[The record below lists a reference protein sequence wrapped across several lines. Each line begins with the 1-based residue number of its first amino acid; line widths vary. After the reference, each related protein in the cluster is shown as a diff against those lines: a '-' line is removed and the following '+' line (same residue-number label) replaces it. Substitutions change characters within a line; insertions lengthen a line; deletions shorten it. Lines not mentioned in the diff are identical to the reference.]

1 MSSGPIIIGYDG
13 SPVADHA
20 IREAAALLG
29 PRPALVVVVWES
41 GAAYETL
48 GGAEMLAIPVD
59 LGTAA
64 LADQAMYEAAQRLAS
79 RGAALAAEA
88 GFDAEGFVAAAD
100 PSVAGALV
108 ELAIERNASAVVVGA
123 RGHSRLEKL
132 LLGST
137 SRQVLEHAP
146 CPVVVVGP
154 PER

>member
-48 GGAEMLAIPVD
+48 GAGEMMAVPVD

-64 LADQAMYEAAQRLAS
+64 LTDKAMYAGAQQLAS
-79 RGAALAAEA
+79 RGAALAAEV
-88 GFDAEGFVAAAD
+88 GFDAEGYVAADD
-100 PSVAGALV
+100 PSVAKTLVRLAGERDAAAL
-108 ELAIERNASAVVVGA
+108 VVGA